1 MILKWALV
9 RLWGGNPSLLNV
21 IEVVPPIM
29 SILEKKNIVLTDND
43 VEVIIGVIRE
53 YFVSTYLNE
62 SKVTENLYTI
72 T

>member
-1 MILKWALV
+1 
-9 RLWGGNPSLLNV
+9 
-21 IEVVPPIM
+21 M

>member
-1 MILKWALV
+1 LILKWALV